1 MDYKNELEKLL
12 NYCKESANY
21 ITDEDCTED
30 KYARMAYRDVIG
42 EIEKIFERE
51 QESSDESAALPLH
64 DVSNSGCSCNR
75 DTDWITVN
83 DVLICVECR
92 KPVFEQTDC

>member
-1 MDYKNELEKLL
+1 MDYKNELETLL
-12 NYCKESANY
+12 KYCKDSANY

-51 QESSDESAALPLH
+51 KESSDDIAALHLH
-64 DVSNSGCSCNR
+64 DVSVSLP
-75 DTDWITVN
+75 TP
-83 DVLICVECR
+83 VEIWNKAKKLNGVDFTTWYR
-92 KPVFEQTDC
+92 NNVGYER

>member
-1 MDYKNELEKLL
+1 MDYKNELQKLL
-12 NYCKESANY
+12 KYCKESADY

-51 QESSDESAALPLH
+51 QESSDETAALPLH
-64 DVSNSGCSCNR
+64 DVSNNEVAVCDSSCPYWGYQCN
-75 DTDWITVN
+75 IN
-83 DVLICVECR
+83 EMFKECTKHR
-92 KPVFEQTDC
+92 K

>member
-1 MDYKNELEKLL
+1 MDYKNELQKLL
-12 NYCKESANY
+12 EYCKESAGY

-30 KYARMAYRDVIG
+30 KHARMAYRDVIG

-64 DVSNSGCSCNR
+64 DVVGQSEQLPCEHEYGIKENGELSCFCGKCG
-75 DTDWITVN
+75 T
-83 DVLICVECR
+83 LL
-92 KPVFEQTDC
+92 